1 VTSLSIRRGRGHP
14 GAEGRPDRH
23 SRQRCGHHREQ
34 RDVDDLARR
43 RAKLAPDRTSV
54 YRFDASLKVLNDMI
68 TPDRDGQQV
77 DLVYPVLIGLMSG
90 S

>member
-1 VTSLSIRRGRGHP
+1 MTVTMPRPPRRR
-14 GAEGRPDRH
+14 RPAG
-23 SRQRCGHHREQ
+23 SSQSSRCGHHREQ
-34 RDVDDLARR
+34 RDADDLARR
-43 RAKLAPDRTSV
+43 WAKLAPDRTSV